1 MVSFIKDTSFRR
13 LAKENGVK
21 RMFKSSQKKIT
32 SDLRAYAILLDLLA
46 KSAAAAQGRK
56 IVQPEHVT
64 IAEKA
69 LEMFSS

>member
-1 MVSFIKDTSFRR
+1 
-13 LAKENGVK
+13 
-21 RMFKSSQKKIT
+21 MFKSSQKKIM
-32 SDLRAYAILLDLLA
+32 SDLYAYAILLDLLA